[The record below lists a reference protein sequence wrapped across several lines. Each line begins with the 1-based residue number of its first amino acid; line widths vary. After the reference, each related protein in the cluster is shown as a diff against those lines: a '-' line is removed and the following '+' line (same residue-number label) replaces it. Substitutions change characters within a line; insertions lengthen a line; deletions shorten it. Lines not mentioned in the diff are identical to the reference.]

1 MCTLSLDYHK
11 QLQKSY
17 VSLLSDYLCELI
29 WVWHIVSE
37 KFYQDSFT
45 LRFNMA
51 QVILSTSAEP
61 GEGEHKIMRFIR
73 QQRRCPEYNTNTHH
87 VISGQDADL
96 ILLSLLTHEPH
107 FSIIREDM
115 KGDCDGPTPLE
126 RLDIGIL
133 RRYLRKGLEGIQGA
147 DLNQCH

>member
-1 MCTLSLDYHK
+1 MK
-11 QLQKSY
+11 
-17 VSLLSDYLCELI
+17 
-29 WVWHIVSE
+29 
-37 KFYQDSFT
+37 
-45 LRFNMA
+45 
-51 QVILSTSAEP
+51 QVILSTAAEP

-73 QQRRCPEYNTNTHH
+73 QQRRARNYSSNIQHMLF
-87 VISGQDADL
+87 GQDADL

-133 RRYLRKGLEGIQGA
+133 RRYLRKGLEAIQGPGINN
-147 DLNQCH
+147 LFCNLLMKYLS